1 MIQSD
6 FAGVA
11 LVYIYVAILLI
22 ITEKLL
28 NKYPE
33 ASRKVLH
40 ILVGNV
46 AFLLPIFETKEI
58 MAFIAAGPFI
68 LFTFLMSPYT
78 PIKKIR
84 GRTSAAG
91 HGMGLVYYSI
101 TWTILAYLFFDNM
114 VVIAIGILA
123 MSYGDGFASIIGL
136 KFGKKKYKIFGD
148 EKSYIGSFAMVIFT
162 FITTIIALLYYNI
175 SITFYVL
182 LVLAFIALISSIVE
196 GLTPKGLDNITVPY
210 GTSAFFACIWF
221 VDKAGTIEVH
231 AVSI

>member
-22 ITEKLL
+22 VTEKLL

-33 ASRKVLH
+33 VSRKVLH
-40 ILVGNV
+40 IMVGNV
-46 AFLLPIFETKEI
+46 AFLLPIFVTKEI
-58 MAFIAAGPFI
+58 MAFVAAGPFI
-68 LFTFLMSPYT
+68 LFTFLMSSYT
-78 PIKKIR
+78 PIKKIH
-84 GRTSAAG
+84 GKTSAAG

-136 KFGKKKYKIFGD
+136 KFGRKKYKVFGD
-148 EKSYIGSFAMVIFT
+148 EKSYIGSFAMFVFT
-162 FITTIIALLYYNI
+162 FISTIVALLYYNI
-175 SITFYVL
+175 SITFFVL
-182 LVLAFIALISSIVE
+182 LVLAFIALVASIVE
-196 GLTPKGLDNITVPY
+196 GLTPKGLDNFTVP
-210 GTSAFFACIWF
+210 F
-221 VDKAGTIEVH
+221 V
-231 AVSI
+231 AVFLYWLIFLSDIICV